1 MSEEPNS
8 IKDNIILG
16 VIGVVFIVILFFI
29 LQPIALLGYLIT
41 KGEGQYSGQI
51 VETQHHGIIFRTYGV
66 QLKTEGFTPRFEDFC
81 VVDKDVFEKIKSMPR
96 DKVVTVSYVSK
107 LSTPSFKC
115 DISDSSDIITDV
127 QLNEQKE
134 NKNERQ

>member
-1 MSEEPNS
+1 MSDELDIEDKF
-8 IKDNIILG
+8 IVGI
-16 VIGVVFIVILFFI
+16 IGVVFIVILFFI

-81 VVDKDVFEKIKSMPR
+81 VIDKNVFEKIKSMPR
-96 DKVVTVSYVSK
+96 NKSVTVSYVSK
-107 LSTPSFKC
+107 LSTPFWKC
-115 DISDSSDIITDV
+115 HISDSSDIITDV
-127 QLNEQKE
+127 QLNEQKD
-134 NKNERQ
+134 KQNERP